1 MTIVIHNALSEAS
14 FQRYVFLPR
23 NFTWLT
29 RSMIIALDNASHSI
43 RVNCLCPS
51 WVDTPMVSAAVA
63 GNPAL
68 QSLMDKAVPMGRIA
82 QVDEIADVVMF
93 LCSDKASYVTESSW
107 IVDRGFTLTSASW
120 HACL

>member
-1 MTIVIHNALSEAS
+1 ML
-14 FQRYVFLPR
+14 
-23 NFTWLT
+23 
-29 RSMIIALDNASHSI
+29 IALDNASNSI

-68 QSLMDKAVPMGRIA
+68 QTLMDKAVPMGRIA

-93 LCSDKASYVTESSW
+93 LCSDQASYVTGSSW
-107 IVDRGFTLTSASW
+107 IVDGGVTLNGVS
-120 HACL
+120 L